1 MVHFMIFMVIMNLT
15 LIKLIH
21 NSKLANEDL
30 DINTQHQLRNRLI
43 KNDDYTYRKDVIISW
58 ERLTETPG

>member
-1 MVHFMIFMVIMNLT
+1 MIFMVIMNLT